1 MTALLEVNDV
11 HVAYGQVEAVR
22 GVSFSLE
29 TGQISSIIGP
39 NGAGKTT
46 LLATLMGLLPQVRG
60 EIRFDGVDVSSLDV
74 ETRLDMGL
82 CLVPE
87 QRELFGDM
95 SVLDNLVLGS
105 YVRRLSAAQ
114 LRRDLDKA
122 YARFPRLAERRNQR
136 ADTLSGGER
145 QMLALSRALMSRP
158 RLLMLDEPSLGLA
171 PLIVREILTEIGQLR
186 ETGLSVLLVEQ
197 NARAALRVSS
207 EGHVLEGG
215 RITLGGR
222 AEQLINDERV
232 RRAYLGGA

>member
-1 MTALLEVNDV
+1 MSTLLKVSDL
-11 HVAYGQVEAVR
+11 HVAYDQVEAVC
-22 GVSFSLE
+22 GVSFTLE
-29 TGQISSIIGP
+29 EGHISSIIGP

-46 LLATLMGLLPQVRG
+46 LLAALMGLMPAVRG
-60 EIRFDGVDVSSLDV
+60 QVFFDGMDVSDLDV

-105 YVRRLSAAQ
+105 YVRRLSAAE
-114 LRRDLDKA
+114 LRLALDEA
-122 YARFPRLAERRNQR
+122 YARFPRLAERRDQR

-145 QMLALSRALMSRP
+145 QMLALSRAMMSRP

-171 PLIVREILTEIGQLR
+171 PLIVQEILAEIGQLR
-186 ETGLSVLLVEQ
+186 HSGLSVLLVEQ
-197 NARAALRVSS
+197 NARAALKVSS
-207 EGHVLEGG
+207 QGHVLEGG
-215 RITLGGR
+215 RITLGGP
-222 AEQLINDERV
+222 AQQLINDEGV